1 VTVRLSRTLAAGT
14 AASVLLTAGL
24 ASAQAT
30 ATEDV
35 EVAKPAQP
43 KAELPWF
50 TPPPGTGFMPPAPM
64 KLEDPA
70 AAQKRKGLALGVN
83 LEPTFFVGD
92 NARGASPAL
101 GTFVRFT
108 SPAAGVDL
116 GYMALATRDAFA
128 FGATF
133 VHFAGE
139 VMSSGPHHLY
149 ILFPEVDLRFMT
161 DFDLFMDVAPGGS
174 LTGVRYGVCLG
185 SVSLLAE
192 VRGPTGFAH
201 LPMPLQGNG
210 TVRPFASTGFG
221 MMVGVG
227 F

>member
-1 VTVRLSRTLAAGT
+1 MRLSRMLAAC
-14 AASVLLTAGL
+14 AAAAVLLRAGL
-24 ASAQAT
+24 ASAQTT

-35 EVAKPAQP
+35 EAPKSAQP
-43 KAELPWF
+43 RTDLPWY
-50 TPPPGTGFMPPAPM
+50 TPPPGMGFVAPRPV
-64 KLEDPA
+64 KLEDPV
-70 AAQKRKGLALGVN
+70 AAQKKKGLALGVN
-83 LEPTFFVGD
+83 VEPTFFIGD
-92 NARGASPAL
+92 NARGASAGI

-108 SPAAGVDL
+108 SPAAGVDI
-116 GYMALATRDAFA
+116 GYMSLTGRDLFA

-139 VMSSGPHHLY
+139 VMASGPHHLY

-161 DFDLFMDVAPGGS
+161 DFNTVMDVAPGGS

-192 VRGPTGFAH
+192 LRGPTGFAH
-201 LPMPLQGNG
+201 LPLSISGSG
-210 TVRPFASTGFG
+210 GSVRPFASTGFG
-221 MMVGVG
+221 AMIGVG